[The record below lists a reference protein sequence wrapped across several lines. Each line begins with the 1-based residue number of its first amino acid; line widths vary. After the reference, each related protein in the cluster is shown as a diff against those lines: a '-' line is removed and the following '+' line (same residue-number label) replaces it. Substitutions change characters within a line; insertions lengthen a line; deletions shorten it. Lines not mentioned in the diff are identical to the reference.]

1 MLIGT
6 IAFAA
11 FILAQVTAFIAVREL
26 DNEVDSQKD
35 HCSTA

>member
-1 MLIGT
+1 MLLGT

-26 DNEVDSQKD
+26 GNDIDGQRD
-35 HCSTA
+35 RCSTA